1 MIIHNIRI
9 QNFKSIYGSQTFN
22 FDNLKGLIKLSGPIG
37 SGKTTIAEA
46 ILWGLYGTVK
56 GQNNGQLISWN
67 AKACEIEINL
77 TSKNKKVHIVRNIY
91 QPLIVEVNGK
101 TLSASSKRNTQEIL
115 EEEIYDVP
123 KLAIT
128 KMCVISF
135 NAFNSLAAMSP
146 GETKIFLDD
155 IFGFKLFSDYNNEVV
170 IERKVKQN
178 EQLKLN
184 SIYEE
189 TLKQIDQ
196 LKEKQT
202 SQTMQLKESVDL
214 TGIQS
219 QRTELVNKGVSI
231 KNKKSEIKKE
241 RDLKNK
247 EFENRIQEFIAK
259 MSEAATLGKQ
269 AKNNYNTF
277 KSGVCPT
284 CGQKIDQEH
293 IDTYKNKMEEYAK
306 IYRDNESEKK
316 KLEIEKHNV
325 YETYLLRMNECDS
338 DMDSLRKNISIIDA
352 KLKSYNDSVQLIQDN
367 YDELIKE
374 YEDKANN
381 IKEELDKCD
390 IEIGEWNEMNELFT
404 KTLRYNL
411 LETLIPHINKSI
423 QFFINKMDQS
433 YKIQYDQEFKP
444 HIFVDG
450 WDKEIAYNNL
460 STGQRKSLDLA
471 IIFGILQNVI
481 TSIDFN
487 VFVLDELFSNM
498 DSDARN
504 IMLNLLKDT
513 MSNDK
518 TIFVMNHA
526 EMADDFFKYKIRV
539 KLEPRKMI
547 SQNKK
552 NKETVVVKASKY
564 ELIKFITN
572 IK

>member
-1 MIIHNIRI
+1 MIIHQLKIT
-9 QNFKSIYGSQTFN
+9 NFKSIYGTQTFN

-37 SGKTTIAEA
+37 AGKTTIAEA

-77 TSKNKKVHIVRNIY
+77 TSKNKEVHIVRNIY

-146 GETKIFLDD
+146 GETKIFIDD

-170 IERKVKQN
+170 IERKVQQN

-374 YEDKANN
+374 YEEKAKT

-390 IEIGEWNEMNELFT
+390 VEIGEWNEMNELFT

-450 WDKEIAYNNL
+450 WDKEISYNNL

-564 ELIKFITN
+564 ELIKFN
-572 IK
+572 

>member
-1 MIIHNIRI
+1 MIIHQLKIT
-9 QNFKSIYGSQTFN
+9 NFKSIYGTQTFN

-37 SGKTTIAEA
+37 AGKTTIAEA

-77 TSKNKKVHIVRNIY
+77 TSKNKEVHIVRNIY

-170 IERKVKQN
+170 IERKVQQN

-374 YEDKANN
+374 YEDKSNN

-526 EMADDFFKYKIRV
+526 EMADDFTK
-539 KLEPRKMI
+539 
-547 SQNKK
+547 
-552 NKETVVVKASKY
+552 
-564 ELIKFITN
+564 
-572 IK
+572 

>member
-1 MIIHNIRI
+1 MIIHNIKI
-9 QNFKSIYGSQTFN
+9 TNFKSIYGSQTFN

-56 GQNNGQLISWN
+56 GQNNGQLVSWN
-67 AKACEIEINL
+67 AKSCEIEMNL
-77 TSKNKKVHIVRNIY
+77 TSKNKEVHIIRNIY
-91 QPLIVEVNGK
+91 QPLIVEINGK
-101 TLSASSKRNTQEIL
+101 TLLASSKRNTQEIL
-115 EEEIYDVP
+115 EDEIYDVP
-123 KLAIT
+123 KLAVT

-135 NAFNSLAAMSP
+135 NAFNSLAAMNPS
-146 GETKIFLDD
+146 ETKIFLDD
-155 IFGFKLFSDYNNEVV
+155 IFGFKLFSDYNNEVI
-170 IERKVKQN
+170 IERKAQQN

-189 TLKQIDQ
+189 TLKQIEQ
-196 LKEKQT
+196 LREKQAA
-202 SQTMQLKESVDL
+202 QTIQLQESVDL
-214 TGIQS
+214 SGIQS
-219 QRTELVNKGVSI
+219 KRAKLVNQGVAL
-231 KNKKSEIKKE
+231 KNKKEDIKKE
-241 RDLKNK
+241 RDTKNK
-247 EFENRIQEFIAK
+247 EFESQIQVFVAK

-269 AKNNYNTF
+269 AKNHYNTF
-277 KSGVCPT
+277 KSGICPT
-284 CGQKIDQEH
+284 CGQKIDQAH
-293 IDTYKNKMEEYAK
+293 IDKYKNKMEEYAN
-306 IYRDNESEKK
+306 IYRTNEAEKK
-316 KLEIEKHNV
+316 KIEEIKQTSYNS
-325 YETYLLRMNECDS
+325 YLTKMSECDS
-338 DMDSLRKNISIIDA
+338 EMDSLRKQISAIDA
-352 KLKSYNDSVQLIQDN
+352 ELKSYNDSVQLIQDN

-374 YEDKANN
+374 YEEKAKT

-390 IEIGEWNEMNELFT
+390 VEIGEWNEMNELFT

-433 YKIQYDQEFKP
+433 YKVQYDQEFKP

-504 IMLNLLKDT
+504 IMLNLLKET
-513 MSNDK
+513 MSEDK

-526 EMADDFFKYKIRV
+526 EMADHFFKFKIRV
-539 KLEPRKMI
+539 KLESKKMVT
-547 SQNKK
+547 QNKR
-552 NKETVVVKASKY
+552 NREDVVVKASKY
-564 ELIKFITN
+564 ELVKF
-572 IK
+572 

>member
-1 MIIHNIRI
+1 MIIHNIKI
-9 QNFKSIYGSQTFN
+9 TNFKSIYGSQTFN

-56 GQNNGQLISWN
+56 GQNNGQLVSWN
-67 AKACEIEINL
+67 AKSCEIEMNL
-77 TSKNKKVHIVRNIY
+77 TSKNKEVHIIRNIY
-91 QPLIVEVNGK
+91 QPLIVEINGK
-101 TLSASSKRNTQEIL
+101 TLLASSKRNTQEIL
-115 EEEIYDVP
+115 EDEIYDVP
-123 KLAIT
+123 KLAVT

-146 GETKIFLDD
+146 SETKIFLDD
-155 IFGFKLFSDYNNEVV
+155 IFGFKLFSDYNNEVI
-170 IERKVKQN
+170 IERKAQQN

-189 TLKQIDQ
+189 TLKQIEQ
-196 LKEKQT
+196 LREKQAA
-202 SQTMQLKESVDL
+202 QTIQLQESVDL
-214 TGIQS
+214 SGIQS
-219 QRTELVNKGVSI
+219 KRAKLVNQGVAL
-231 KNKKSEIKKE
+231 KNKKEDIKKE
-241 RDLKNK
+241 RDIKNK
-247 EFENRIQEFIAK
+247 EFESQIQVFVAK

-269 AKNNYNTF
+269 AKNHYNTF
-277 KSGVCPT
+277 KSGICPT
-284 CGQKIDQEH
+284 CGQKIDQAH
-293 IDTYKNKMEEYAK
+293 IDEYKNKMEEYAN
-306 IYRDNESEKK
+306 IYRTNESEKK
-316 KLEIEKHNV
+316 KIEEIKQASYNS
-325 YETYLLRMNECDS
+325 YLTKMSECDLE
-338 DMDSLRKNISIIDA
+338 MDSLRKQISAIDA
-352 KLKSYNDSVQLIQDN
+352 ELKSYNDSVQLIQDN

-374 YEDKANN
+374 YETKAKT

-390 IEIGEWNEMNELFT
+390 VEIGEWNEMNELFT

-433 YKIQYDQEFKP
+433 YKVQYDQEFKP

-504 IMLNLLKDT
+504 IMLNLLKET
-513 MSNDK
+513 MSEDK

-526 EMADDFFKYKIRV
+526 EMADDFFKFKIRV
-539 KLEPRKMI
+539 KLESKKMVT
-547 SQNKK
+547 QNKR
-552 NKETVVVKASKY
+552 NREDVVVKASKY
-564 ELIKFITN
+564 ELVKF
-572 IK
+572 

>member
-1 MIIHNIRI
+1 MTIHNIKI
-9 QNFKSIYGSQTFN
+9 TNFKSIYGSQTFN

-56 GQNNGQLISWN
+56 GQNNGQLVSWN
-67 AKACEIEINL
+67 AKSCEIEMNL
-77 TSKNKKVHIVRNIY
+77 TSKNKEVHIIRNIY
-91 QPLIVEVNGK
+91 QPLIVEINGK
-101 TLSASSKRNTQEIL
+101 TLLASSKRNTQEIL
-115 EEEIYDVP
+115 EDEIYDVP
-123 KLAIT
+123 KLAVT

-146 GETKIFLDD
+146 SETKIFLDD
-155 IFGFKLFSDYNNEVV
+155 IFGFKLFSDYNNEVI
-170 IERKVKQN
+170 IERKAQQN

-189 TLKQIDQ
+189 TLKQIEQ
-196 LKEKQT
+196 LREKQAA
-202 SQTMQLKESVDL
+202 QTIQLQESVDL
-214 TGIQS
+214 SGIQS
-219 QRTELVNKGVSI
+219 KRAKLVNQGVAI
-231 KNKKSEIKKE
+231 KNKKEDIKKE
-241 RDLKNK
+241 RDIKNK
-247 EFENRIQEFIAK
+247 EFESQIQVFVAK

-269 AKNNYNTF
+269 AKNHYNTF
-277 KSGVCPT
+277 KSGICPT
-284 CGQKIDQEH
+284 CGQKIDQAH
-293 IDTYKNKMEEYAK
+293 IDEYKNKMEEYAN
-306 IYRDNESEKK
+306 IYRTNEAEKK
-316 KLEIEKHNV
+316 KIEEIKQASYNS
-325 YETYLLRMNECDS
+325 YLTKMSECDLE
-338 DMDSLRKNISIIDA
+338 MDSLRKQISAIDA
-352 KLKSYNDSVQLIQDN
+352 ELKSYNDSVQLIQDN

-374 YEDKANN
+374 YETKAKT

-390 IEIGEWNEMNELFT
+390 VEISEWNEMNELFT

-433 YKIQYDQEFKP
+433 YKVQYDQEFKP

-504 IMLNLLKDT
+504 IMLNLLKET
-513 MSNDK
+513 MSEDK

-526 EMADDFFKYKIRV
+526 EMADDFFKFKIRV
-539 KLEPRKMI
+539 KLESKKMVT
-547 SQNKK
+547 QNKR
-552 NKETVVVKASKY
+552 NREDVVVKASKY
-564 ELIKFITN
+564 ELVKF
-572 IK
+572 

>member
-1 MIIHNIRI
+1 MIIHNIKI
-9 QNFKSIYGSQTFN
+9 TNFKSIYGSQTFN

-56 GQNNGQLISWN
+56 GQNNGQLVSWN

-77 TSKNKKVHIVRNIY
+77 TSKNKEVHIIRNIY
-91 QPLIVEVNGK
+91 QPLIVEINGK
-101 TLSASSKRNTQEIL
+101 TLLASSKRNTQEIL
-115 EEEIYDVP
+115 EDEIYDVP
-123 KLAIT
+123 KLAVT

-155 IFGFKLFSDYNNEVV
+155 IFGFKLFSDYNNEVI
-170 IERKVKQN
+170 IERKAQQN

-189 TLKQIDQ
+189 TLKQIEQ
-196 LKEKQT
+196 LREKQAA
-202 SQTMQLKESVDL
+202 QTIQLQESVDL
-214 TGIQS
+214 SGIQS
-219 QRTELVNKGVSI
+219 KRAKLVNQGVAI
-231 KNKKSEIKKE
+231 KNKKEDIKKE
-241 RDLKNK
+241 RDTKNK
-247 EFENRIQEFIAK
+247 EFESQIQVFVAK

-269 AKNNYNTF
+269 AKNHYNTF
-277 KSGVCPT
+277 KSGICPT
-284 CGQKIDQEH
+284 CGQKIDQAH
-293 IDTYKNKMEEYAK
+293 IDEYKNKMEEYAN
-306 IYRDNESEKK
+306 IYLTNEAEKK
-316 KLEIEKHNV
+316 KIEEIKQKSYNS
-325 YETYLLRMNECDS
+325 YLTKMTECDTE
-338 DMDSLRKNISIIDA
+338 MDSLRKQISAIDA
-352 KLKSYNDSVQLIQDN
+352 ELKSYNDSVQLIQDN

-374 YEDKANN
+374 YEEKAKT

-390 IEIGEWNEMNELFT
+390 VEIGEWNEMNELFT

-564 ELIKFITN
+564 ELIKFN
-572 IK
+572 

>member
-1 MIIHNIRI
+1 MIIHNIKI
-9 QNFKSIYGSQTFN
+9 TNFKSIYGSQTFN

-56 GQNNGQLISWN
+56 GQNNGQLVSWN
-67 AKACEIEINL
+67 AKACEIEMNL
-77 TSKNKKVHIVRNIY
+77 TSKNKEVHIVRNIY
-91 QPLIVEVNGK
+91 QPLIVEINGK
-101 TLSASSKRNTQEIL
+101 TLLASSKRNTQEIL
-115 EEEIYDVP
+115 EDEIYDVP
-123 KLAIT
+123 KLAVT

-146 GETKIFLDD
+146 SETKIFLDD
-155 IFGFKLFSDYNNEVV
+155 IFGFKLFSDYNNEVI
-170 IERKVKQN
+170 IERKAQQN

-189 TLKQIDQ
+189 TLKQIEQ
-196 LKEKQT
+196 LREKQAA
-202 SQTMQLKESVDL
+202 QTIQLQESVDL
-214 TGIQS
+214 SGIQS
-219 QRTELVNKGVSI
+219 KRTKLVNQGVTL
-231 KNKKSEIKKE
+231 KNKKEDIKKE
-241 RDLKNK
+241 RDNKNK
-247 EFENRIQEFIAK
+247 EFESQIQVFVAK

-269 AKNNYNTF
+269 AKNHYNTF
-277 KSGVCPT
+277 KSGICPT
-284 CGQKIDQEH
+284 CGQKIDQAH
-293 IDTYKNKMEEYAK
+293 IDEYKSKMEEYANV
-306 IYRDNESEKK
+306 YRTNEAEKK
-316 KLEIEKHNV
+316 KIEEIKQKSYNS
-325 YETYLLRMNECDS
+325 YLTKMAECDTE
-338 DMDSLRKNISIIDA
+338 MDSLRKQISAIDA
-352 KLKSYNDSVQLIQDN
+352 ELKSYNDSVQLIQDN

-374 YEDKANN
+374 YEEKAKT

-390 IEIGEWNEMNELFT
+390 VEIGEWNEMNELFT

-433 YKIQYDQEFKP
+433 YKVQYDQEFKP

-504 IMLNLLKDT
+504 IMLNLLKET
-513 MSNDK
+513 MSEDK

-526 EMADDFFKYKIRV
+526 EMADDFFKFKIRV
-539 KLEPRKMI
+539 KLESKKMVT
-547 SQNKK
+547 QNKR
-552 NKETVVVKASKY
+552 NREDVVVKASKY
-564 ELIKFITN
+564 ELVKF
-572 IK
+572 

>member
-1 MIIHNIRI
+1 MIIHNIKI
-9 QNFKSIYGSQTFN
+9 TNFKSIYGSQTFN

-56 GQNNGQLISWN
+56 GQNNGQLVSWN
-67 AKACEIEINL
+67 AKACEIEMNL
-77 TSKNKKVHIVRNIY
+77 TSKNKEVHIVRNIY
-91 QPLIVEVNGK
+91 QPLIVEINGK
-101 TLSASSKRNTQEIL
+101 TLLASSKRNTQEIL
-115 EEEIYDVP
+115 EDEIYDVP
-123 KLAIT
+123 KLAVT

-155 IFGFKLFSDYNNEVV
+155 IFGFKLFSDYNNEVI
-170 IERKVKQN
+170 IERKAQQN

-189 TLKQIDQ
+189 TLKQIEQ
-196 LKEKQT
+196 LREKQAA
-202 SQTMQLKESVDL
+202 QTIQLQESVDL
-214 TGIQS
+214 SGIQS
-219 QRTELVNKGVSI
+219 KRAKLVNQGVTL
-231 KNKKSEIKKE
+231 KNKKEDIKKE
-241 RDLKNK
+241 RDTKNK
-247 EFENRIQEFIAK
+247 EFESQIQVFVAK

-269 AKNNYNTF
+269 AKNHYNTF
-277 KSGVCPT
+277 KSGICPT
-284 CGQKIDQEH
+284 CGQKIDQAH
-293 IDTYKNKMEEYAK
+293 IDEYKSKMEEYANV
-306 IYRDNESEKK
+306 YRTNEAEKK
-316 KLEIEKHNV
+316 KIEEIKQKSYNS
-325 YETYLLRMNECDS
+325 YLTKMAECDTE
-338 DMDSLRKNISIIDA
+338 MDSLRKQISAIDA
-352 KLKSYNDSVQLIQDN
+352 ELKSYNDSVQLIQDN

-374 YEDKANN
+374 YEEKAKT

-390 IEIGEWNEMNELFT
+390 VEIGEWNEMNELFT

-433 YKIQYDQEFKP
+433 YKVQYDQEFKP

-504 IMLNLLKDT
+504 IMLNLLKET
-513 MSNDK
+513 MSEDK

-526 EMADDFFKYKIRV
+526 EMADDFFKFKIRV
-539 KLEPRKMI
+539 KLESKKMVT
-547 SQNKK
+547 QNKR
-552 NKETVVVKASKY
+552 NHEDVVVKASKY
-564 ELIKFITN
+564 ELIKF
-572 IK
+572 

>member
-56 GQNNGQLISWN
+56 GQNNGQLVSWN
-67 AKACEIEINL
+67 AKACEIEMNL
-77 TSKNKKVHIVRNIY
+77 TSKNKEVHIIRNIY
-91 QPLIVEVNGK
+91 QPLIVEINGK
-101 TLSASSKRNTQEIL
+101 TLLASSKRNTQEIL
-115 EEEIYDVP
+115 EDEIYDVP
-123 KLAIT
+123 KLAVT

-146 GETKIFLDD
+146 SETKIFLDD
-155 IFGFKLFSDYNNEVV
+155 IFGFKLFSDYNNEVI
-170 IERKVKQN
+170 IERKAQQN

-189 TLKQIDQ
+189 TLKQIEQ
-196 LKEKQT
+196 LREKQAA
-202 SQTMQLKESVDL
+202 QTIQLQESVDL
-214 TGIQS
+214 SGIQS
-219 QRTELVNKGVSI
+219 KRAKLVNQGVAL
-231 KNKKSEIKKE
+231 KNKKEDIKKE
-241 RDLKNK
+241 RDTKNK
-247 EFENRIQEFIAK
+247 EFESQIQVFVAK

-269 AKNNYNTF
+269 AKNHYNTF
-277 KSGVCPT
+277 KSGICPT
-284 CGQKIDQEH
+284 CGQKIDQAH
-293 IDTYKNKMEEYAK
+293 IDEYKNKMEEYANV
-306 IYRDNESEKK
+306 YRTNEAEKK
-316 KLEIEKHNV
+316 KIE
-325 YETYLLRMNECDS
+325 ETKQKSYNSYLTKMAECDTE
-338 DMDSLRKNISIIDA
+338 MDSLRKQISAIDA
-352 KLKSYNDSVQLIQDN
+352 ELKSYNDSVQLIQDN

-374 YEDKANN
+374 YETKAKT

-390 IEIGEWNEMNELFT
+390 VEIGEWNEMNELFT

-433 YKIQYDQEFKP
+433 YKVQYDQEFKP

-504 IMLNLLKDT
+504 IMLNLLKET
-513 MSNDK
+513 MSEGK

-526 EMADDFFKYKIRV
+526 EMADDFFKFKIRV
-539 KLEPRKMI
+539 KLESKKMVT
-547 SQNKK
+547 QNKR
-552 NKETVVVKASKY
+552 NREDVVVKASKY
-564 ELIKFITN
+564 ELVKF
-572 IK
+572 